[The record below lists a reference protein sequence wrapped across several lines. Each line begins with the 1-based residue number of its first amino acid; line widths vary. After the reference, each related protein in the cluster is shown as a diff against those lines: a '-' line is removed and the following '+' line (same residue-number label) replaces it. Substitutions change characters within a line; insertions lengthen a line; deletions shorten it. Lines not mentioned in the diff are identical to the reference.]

1 MALASFALAA
11 LREVSDRLCA
21 PAGLPKLCGL
31 PHAIDNLLV
40 HGEQPSVD
48 PPIARRAVRHAWL
61 TLEIALAGTPV
72 HEQISTLFSARQAP
86 LFHEQIEILLDL
98 LGRAGLDYD
107 DPEVCREHIRELR
120 SARQTSFPVVA
131 EPVHAECEDIAHCNG
146 AIKGSDN
153 GQPDPLALIA
163 ENLQRTGYPNLA
175 RVVELRSLW
184 DEPLFVGIVV
194 FFLRRSTGIMPEGTP
209 DSLAKCEES
218 WCCLEM
224 TADLLDRR
232 EDEVAALLDRSEN
245 TGDAL
250 TQDGTD
256 ARAAAALYQLGTSCC
271 RRGDYRKAVTHFTAA
286 LKLDPTNSLIYHQR
300 GESYLLL
307 CRYQRAIADFQVAV
321 RLSPEAPAILA
332 SRAIAYHQSGEHDR
346 AIADCTAALALDPNH
361 TEAYSTRARAA
372 AEMGRH
378 ADAIS
383 DLTRVIGL
391 AVDDDEA
398 HYLRGLSHARLEDF
412 TAAVADFNR
421 TLELNRHHVPAWLYR
436 GHAHRRLGD
445 QAKAIRDYTEVL
457 HRHPGNALAHSG
469 RGLAH
474 KKQGNQARAL
484 ADFTEALRLGSN
496 NPLDYYHRA
505 SLYRESGDLARAGA
519 DLDDAIRLQP
529 ELWPALYC
537 RGKILFA
544 QGQYSLAVLDLTEV
558 VRLNPT
564 HVAGYL
570 SRALAY
576 DRLGHYSE
584 GAADADRAIQLE
596 PGSPAAHL
604 VRGVLHAHQGNRA
617 AALAD
622 QTETIRLDERLGLA
636 YHERSMTYTLQGDY
650 DRALSDCNQFVAL
663 EPGNAQAYATRSI
676 VYHFKGDVAQA
687 VTDYVRALQIDPKRL
702 MMGWNEP
709 PAENAHRQAAQLI
722 ADYID
727 GLRHEHSAPEP
738 SLSEFHI
745 VIKPAGGRD
754 GSAATV
760 PPRTTPRKP
769 VKKTDLVKPQAPTT
783 ETTGAAV
790 QPTLPAVPVAD
801 VPQGETVQVESS
813 PIHELGETF
822 AHGAI
827 GERRGVSPPVRPLTG
842 GLTPRRSPN
851 RAPSPG
857 MSTSPAERFLP
868 DADTIRLAPVEE
880 LVSETPAKPRNEAEE
895 AHGKSAPSLVTC
907 VNCSRQTTPIPVSE
921 GRIRCEHCKS
931 VFPLGTVRKPSV
943 SKKAPRPP
951 FLETYKRPLS
961 ITAGVAAA
969 LILLVVL
976 GPKLFGNGRVRVYRA
991 GGKADFEGKPMAKAT
1006 IILHPVEARSVPF
1019 PLPCATV
1026 QEDGTFILGT
1036 YRKGDGAPE
1045 GEYKVT
1051 VQWVV
1056 ATPRNRFP
1064 TNVLPPKYSDA
1075 QSSDLTVRIKSG
1087 SNALPPFQ
1095 FTRAGKR

>member
-11 LREVSDRLCA
+11 LRDVADRLGA
-21 PAGLPKLCGL
+21 SAGSPIPRCLANSAG
-31 PHAIDNLLV
+31 NLLV
-40 HGEQPSVD
+40 RSDECPID
-48 PPIARRAVRHAWL
+48 PPIARRVVRHAWL

-72 HEQISTLFSARQAP
+72 HEQISALFSVRQAP

-107 DPEVCREHIRELR
+107 YHDVCREHVRELR
-120 SARQTSFPVVA
+120 SARQTSFPVEA
-131 EPVHAECEDIAHCNG
+131 EPVHAECEDTAHCNG

-153 GQPDPLALIA
+153 GQADPLALIA
-163 ENLQRTGYPNLA
+163 ENLQRAGYPNLA

-184 DEPLFVGIVV
+184 DEPLFVGIVE
-194 FFLRRSTGIMPEGTP
+194 FFLHRSIGTMPERSP
-209 DSLAKCEES
+209 DGMAECEES
-218 WCCLEM
+218 RRCLEM

-232 EDEVAALLDRSEN
+232 EDEVAALLDRSD
-245 TGDAL
+245 DAGA
-250 TQDGTD
+250 TRMQDATD
-256 ARAAAALYQLGTSCC
+256 ARAAAALYQLGASCC

-286 LKLDPTNSLIYHQR
+286 LKLDPTNALIYHQR
-300 GESYLLL
+300 GESYRLL
-307 CRYQRAIADFQVAV
+307 CRYQRAIADFQVAL
-321 RLSPEAPAILA
+321 RLSPEAPSILA
-332 SRAIAYHQSGEHDR
+332 SRAIVYHQSGEYDR
-346 AIADCTAALALDPNH
+346 AIADCTAALALDPSNA
-361 TEAYSTRARAA
+361 EVYSIRARAS
-372 AEMGRH
+372 AELGRH

-391 AVDDDEA
+391 APEDDEA
-398 HYLRGLSHARLEDF
+398 HYLRGLSHARREDF

-421 TLELNRHHVPAWLYR
+421 TLELNPHHVPAWLYR

-445 QAKAIRDYTEVL
+445 QATAIRDYTEVL
-457 HRHPGNALAHSG
+457 HRHPGNALALSG
-469 RGLAH
+469 RGLAY
-474 KKQGNQARAL
+474 KRQGNHTRAL

-496 NPLDYYHRA
+496 SPLDYYHRS
-505 SLYRESGDLARAGA
+505 SLYWENGDLARAQA
-519 DLDDAIRLQP
+519 DLDDAIRLRP
-529 ELWPALYC
+529 ELWPALYS

-584 GAADADRAIQLE
+584 GVGDADRAIQLE

-636 YHERSMTYTLQGDY
+636 YHERSMTHTLQGDY

-687 VTDYVRALQIDPKRL
+687 VTDYVRALQLDPRRL
-702 MMGWNEP
+702 MTGWNEP
-709 PAENAHRQAAQLI
+709 PGQNAHRQAAQLL

-727 GLRHEHSAPEP
+727 GLRHQNSVPEP
-738 SLSEFHI
+738 SLSEFRI
-745 VIKPAGGRD
+745 VVKPAPGRN
-754 GSAATV
+754 GSTSAA
-760 PPRTTPRKP
+760 PARTAPRKP
-769 VKKTDLVKPQAPTT
+769 VKKTDLVKPQVPPALPTT
-783 ETTGAAV
+783 D
-790 QPTLPAVPVAD
+790 QP
-801 VPQGETVQVESS
+801 QRETVKVESS
-813 PIHELGETF
+813 HTPVEL
-822 AHGAI
+822 
-827 GERRGVSPPVRPLTG
+827 L
-842 GLTPRRSPN
+842 
-851 RAPSPG
+851 
-857 MSTSPAERFLP
+857 LP
-868 DADTIRLAPVEE
+868 DTATIRLAPVEE
-880 LVSETPAKPRNEAEE
+880 PVPETPARSDGTKEAM
-895 AHGKSAPSLVTC
+895 AHGERRAGGVSPLSQNTADGRRSSQGVDTPRSLAQGVDTPRSLAQGANAPRSPAPPPVKC

-921 GRIRCEHCKS
+921 GRGRCEYCKS
-931 VFPLGTVRKPSV
+931 VFPLGTVRRPSV
-943 SKKAPRPP
+943 RRKAPRPP

-969 LILLVVL
+969 LLLLVVL
-976 GPKLFGNGRVRVYRA
+976 GPKLFGNGRARVYRA

-1006 IILHPVEARSVPF
+1006 IILHPVEARTVPF

-1064 TNVLPPKYSDA
+1064 TNVLPSQYSDA
-1075 QSSDLTVRIKSG
+1075 KTSDLTVRIKSG
-1087 SNALPPFQ
+1087 SNTLPPFQ